1 VQTIG
6 SSAAE
11 PHLPFVLSE
20 NPCMPELRPT
30 MRTTAHQH
38 HPRQAEAL
46 LELVDLR
53 GERHRVGGVAG
64 DTSTASGQPSAAH
77 NRP

>member
-1 VQTIG
+1 
-6 SSAAE
+6 
-11 PHLPFVLSE
+11 
-20 NPCMPELRPT
+20 

-64 DTSTASGQPSAAH
+64 QHFDRHRAAVG
-77 NRP
+77 RAQQGVDLTP